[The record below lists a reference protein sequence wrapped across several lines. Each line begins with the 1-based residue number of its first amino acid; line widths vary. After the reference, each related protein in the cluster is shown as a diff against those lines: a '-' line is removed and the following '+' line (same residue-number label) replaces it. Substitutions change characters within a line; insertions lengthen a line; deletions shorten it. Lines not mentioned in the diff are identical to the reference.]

1 MLRTNVFCLSKGTIK
16 SLPRRA
22 LREKHSL
29 KSAAVRE
36 AVLTRNNGRNE
47 HSAPSTFR
55 EAEAFL
61 SDGKAKPE
69 KMGNLSIFF
78 HLQAF

>member
-1 MLRTNVFCLSKGTIK
+1 MVSTNVFCLSKGTIK
-16 SLPRRA
+16 SLPRRT
-22 LREKHSL
+22 LREKHSP
-29 KSAAVRE
+29 KCAAVRE
-36 AVLTRNNGRNE
+36 ALLTRNNGRNE

-61 SDGKAKPE
+61 SDAKAKPE
-69 KMGNLSIFF
+69 NMDNVSIFF